1 MLSDFSTLTDLR
13 ELFASISSEMDFS
26 LRDSGV
32 RERLR
37 EDDEDDDFDKMG
49 AISLLR
55 LERDLLLL
63 WLTGGGDGE
72 LRLLRERGERARC
85 DFLLR
90 SRDLERLP
98 LPLLP
103 PPPPPT
109 PPPPAPPWERE
120 RRLLRDVLRRW
131 RDLERLPRDR
141 EERECFPPR
150 ERERREREVLRR

>member
-13 ELFASISSEMDFS
+13 ELFVSISSEMDLSF
-26 LRDSGV
+26 RDSGV

-37 EDDEDDDFDKMG
+37 EDDDEEDLDSTG

-63 WLTGGGDGE
+63 LWLLTGGGDGE

-98 LPLLP
+98 FPLLP
-103 PPPPPT
+103 PPPPP
-109 PPPPAPPWERE
+109 PPPATPCERE
-120 RRLLRDVLRRW
+120 RRLLRDVLRR
-131 RDLERLPRDR
+131 
-141 EERECFPPR
+141 
-150 ERERREREVLRR
+150 

>member
-13 ELFASISSEMDFS
+13 ELFASISSEMDLSF
-26 LRDSGV
+26 RDSGV

-37 EDDEDDDFDKMG
+37 EDEDEEDLDSTG

-63 WLTGGGDGE
+63 LWLLTGGGDGE

-98 LPLLP
+98 FPLLP
-103 PPPPPT
+103 PPPPP
-109 PPPPAPPWERE
+109 PPPATPCERE
-120 RRLLRDVLRRW
+120 RRLLRDVLRR
-131 RDLERLPRDR
+131 
-141 EERECFPPR
+141 
-150 ERERREREVLRR
+150 